1 MAETVQ
7 HPRSSRAAVEAAV
20 DEVQAGRDMEALK
33 AEIATLKLELEKVAK
48 AAKDVGATAVGAA
61 KDQSTL
67 AMNRVKAE
75 AEALA
80 DSVVAE
86 GRSQVAGLEQ
96 RVREQPLMALGLAFA
111 AGLLFAKL
119 SGR

>member
-7 HPRSSRAAVEAAV
+7 HPRASRAAPVEEA
-20 DEVQAGRDMEALK
+20 EVVRDLETLK
-33 AEIATLKLELEKVAK
+33 AEIATLKLELEKVTQ
-48 AAKDVGATAVGAA
+48 AAKDVGSTALGAA
-61 KDQSTL
+61 KDQG
-67 AMNRVKAE
+67 AIAIDRVKAE

-80 DSVVAE
+80 DSVVAQ
-86 GRSQVAGLEQ
+86 GRSQIAGLEE
-96 RVREQPLMALGLAFA
+96 RVREQPLMALGLAFG

>member
-7 HPRSSRAAVEAAV
+7 HPRSSRAAAAPETEE
-20 DEVQAGRDMEALK
+20 EVTRDLETLK
-33 AEIATLKLELEKVAK
+33 AEIAALRTELQKVGQ
-48 AAKDVGATAVGAA
+48 AAKNVGATAVGAA
-61 KDQSTL
+61 KDQG
-67 AMNRVKAE
+67 AAAVDRVRAE

-80 DSVVAE
+80 DSVVAQ
-86 GRSQVAGLEQ
+86 GRSQVAVLEE

-111 AGLLFAKL
+111 AGLIFAKL

>member
-1 MAETVQ
+1 MSTI
-7 HPRSSRAAVEAAV
+7 AAF
-20 DEVQAGRDMEALK
+20 RRLN
-33 AEIATLKLELEKVAK
+33 
-48 AAKDVGATAVGAA
+48 
-61 KDQSTL
+61 S
-67 AMNRVKAE
+67 
-75 AEALA
+75 ALA